1 MIAEIVKREDLD
13 RELEKIGTDR
23 AAFDIFE
30 WKSRMLLLKLYD
42 ISGKGANILKQE
54 FIGAGGDV
62 AVHRDVASWKKEK
75 TDCLLIGTE
84 RTFRKV
90 ADKLKFEP
98 FFGLTDVRET
108 LIKFLERK
116 SLPIFNIRNKEF
128 DFNKHVF
135 IMGILNTTPDSF
147 SDGGRFNDIDR
158 ALKHAEEML
167 KEGADIIDVGGE
179 STRPGAEK
187 VPQDVEIERTAP
199 VIAAIRKE
207 FKDAVISIDTYK
219 SEVAKKA
226 IENGADI
233 INDISGLRFDENM
246 APLAA
251 KYDIPVVAM
260 HIKGTPKNMQKNPHY
275 DNAIKELLTYFAE
288 RIKALNNAG
297 VEKIIIDPG
306 IGFGKRLRDNL
317 QIIKHLDA
325 FTIFNLPI
333 LLGVS
338 RKSFIGAVLDEP
350 TDKRLVGTLAA
361 NMQGA
366 QNGANILRV
375 HDVKAHVE
383 AVKMLEAIKNA

>member
-167 KEGADIIDVGGE
+167 KDGADIIDVGGE

>member
-187 VPQDVEIERTAP
+187 VPQSVEIERTAP

-219 SEVAKKA
+219 SEVAKRA

-246 APLAA
+246 ATLAA
-251 KYDIPVVAM
+251 KYDVPVVAM

-275 DNAIKELLTYFAE
+275 DNVIKELLTYFSE

-306 IGFGKRLRDNL
+306 IGFGKRLQDNL

-350 TDKRLVGTLAA
+350 TDKRLIGTLAA
-361 NMQGA
+361 NMQGV

>member
-1 MIAEIVKREDLD
+1 MIAEIIKREELD
-13 RELEKIGTDR
+13 EELEKIGVDR
-23 AAFDIFE
+23 VAFDIFE

-42 ISGKGANILKQE
+42 INGKGANILKQE

-84 RTFRKV
+84 RTFRRV

-98 FFGLTDVRET
+98 FFGLTEVRET

-116 SLPIFNIRNKEF
+116 FLPIFNIRNKEF

-147 SDGGRFNDIDR
+147 SDGGQFNDIGR

-167 KEGADIIDVGGE
+167 KDGADIIDVGGE

-219 SEVAKKA
+219 SEVAKAA

-246 APLAA
+246 PSLAA
-251 KYDIPVVAM
+251 KYDVPVVAM
-260 HIKGTPKNMQKNPHY
+260 HIKGTPKNMQKNPY
-275 DNAIKELLTYFAE
+275 YNNIIKELLAYFAE
-288 RIKALNNAG
+288 RIKALNDAG
-297 VEKIIIDPG
+297 VKKIIIDPG
-306 IGFGKRLRDNL
+306 IGFGKRLKDNL

-333 LLGVS
+333 LFGAS

-361 NMQGA
+361 NMQGM

-375 HDVKAHVE
+375 HDVKEHVE
-383 AVKMLEAIKNA
+383 VVKMLEAIKNA

>member
-219 SEVAKKA
+219 SEVAKRA